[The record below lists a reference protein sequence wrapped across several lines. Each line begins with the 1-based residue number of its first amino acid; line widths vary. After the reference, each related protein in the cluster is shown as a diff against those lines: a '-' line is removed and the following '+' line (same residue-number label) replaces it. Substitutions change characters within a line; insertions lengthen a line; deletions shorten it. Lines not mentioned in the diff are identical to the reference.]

1 MRHDPA
7 VTARSRRFRA
17 AGGPDRGSAALEL
30 ALITPMLVLVIMF
43 IVFLGRLTQSRAV
56 IDDAAHQAARAASI
70 ALTPAAATAQ
80 ARLAAA
86 TALAGRGLTC
96 QAFTVQVSLNGFRP
110 GGTVTATVTCT
121 TSFTDLTLLRVP
133 GTATLSASFTSVI
146 DTYRPLTQPAG
157 AGSTP

>member
-1 MRHDPA
+1 MRPDPA
-7 VTARSRRFRA
+7 VTGPGRGSRA
-17 AGGPDRGSAALEL
+17 AGHRDRGSAALEL
-30 ALITPMLVLVIMF
+30 VLIAPMLVLVLMF

-70 ALTPAAATAQ
+70 ALTPGAATTQ

-133 GTATLSASFTSVI
+133 GAATMSASFTSVI
-146 DTYRPLTQPAG
+146 DTYRPLAQPAG
-157 AGSTP
+157 GGSAP